1 MSRLIAIWMLFLF
14 ALPLHAQEAV
24 APGADAVPESNTA
37 SPAASQSVDGQS
49 VGAME
54 NASEPVA
61 PEVASVQQSVGT
73 ASVFR
78 GYTQFV
84 DPSER
89 SFSVEVP
96 VGWKVEGRMSR
107 ASAIDCRPWV
117 KVTSPDN
124 LMCVFIG
131 DDSIR
136 PSTMPTSTLSALGF
150 RVGSPYNG
158 TQVLPYIPARK
169 FLDKYV
175 NLKLGSILSN
185 LQVVSEGQHPDIALA
200 VNGTVGATRS
210 ECASIKITADYGN
223 IPASGY
229 YIAATKAT
237 VQSGTGMWWV
247 TYIAGSIGPADQ
259 DAVGLSVLLHMMQT
273 FQMNLEWQ
281 QRAQQT
287 TAAVSRN
294 YRASANAMS
303 KSIMDRYWSQQAANE
318 RFNQG
323 YWTRQASQDRAA
335 NNFSDYMRDQQ
346 TVSDLHTGERYK
358 VDQANEH
365 WIDPAGNITGTESGG
380 QPGPYWR
387 QLDNV
392 R

>member
-1 MSRLIAIWMLFLF
+1 MRHLIAFLILFTL
-14 ALPLHAQEAV
+14 ALPLQAQDTV
-24 APGADAVPESNTA
+24 APVADAVSEGDT
-37 SPAASQSVDGQS
+37 AASGSSADGQTE
-49 VGAME
+49 GAVE
-54 NASEPVA
+54 NVSEPVA
-61 PEVASVQQSVGT
+61 PAPAIEQSNASSAPT
-73 ASVFR
+73 FR

-185 LQVVSEGQHPDIALA
+185 LQVVSEGEHPDIALA

-259 DAVGLSVLLHMMQT
+259 DAVGLAVLLHMMQT
-273 FQMNLEWQ
+273 FQMNPEWQ

-287 TAAVSRN
+287 TAAVSQN

-303 KSIMDRYWSQQAANE
+303 KSIMDRYWTQQAANE

-323 YWTRQASQDRAA
+323 YWNRQASQDRAA

-346 TVSDLHTGERYK
+346 TVADPHTGERYK